1 MYLSHKAAAPF
12 CDSYLWRG
20 ENGQDSKNLRV
31 SPNRRIQ
38 SKLNDLN
45 LGLFCLVCPKSLIGF
60 QSKMAR
66 NISESL
72 KGKKRPRETDTEA
85 ETSDIDQILSLGM
98 FWLQSHFFT
107 FSK

>member
-1 MYLSHKAAAPF
+1 MTVLIYGAVKTVKT
-12 CDSYLWRG
+12 
-20 ENGQDSKNLRV
+20 QNLRV
-31 SPNRRIQ
+31 SPNRHIQ
-38 SKLNDLN
+38 SKRNDLN
-45 LGLFCLVCPKSLIGF
+45 LGHFCLVCPKSQIEF

-72 KGKKRPRETDTEA
+72 KGKKRPRETDSEA

-98 FWLQSHFFT
+98 FWLQSHFFI